1 VSTNANQRLIEE
13 NLGMSDDSKDT
24 IVDDGDP
31 GDDNEF
37 TLSLTDPRLPSDPP
51 ERGEGRAAS
60 IERPESIAGYRII
73 SKLGQG
79 GMGIVW
85 EAEQEHPKRRVA
97 LKVMLREHQVD
108 EYHARM
114 FRREVEILARLKHPN
129 IGAIYESGHTDQG
142 HDFFAMELVNGPTL
156 GEWLKTRPAVVDA
169 DELALRLQ
177 LFLTISDA
185 VHYAHQRGVI
195 HRDLKPSNIIVSDLP
210 ASESHV
216 TASIGRPE
224 VKILDFGLARITDTD
239 VQATMISE
247 IGLIK
252 GTLQYMSP
260 EQARGQVDAIDTR
273 SDVYALGVLLYEIL
287 TGSRPYELSP
297 AAVAE
302 AVRVICEEPPK
313 PLQLSWNGA
322 RKLDA
327 DLETIVGKALEK
339 EADRRYA
346 SAAAMADD
354 IERHLAS
361 QPIEARP
368 PSALYQ
374 MRKFT
379 ARNRALVGG
388 SMAALVTL
396 IAFAVTTTI
405 QSGRIRAEAE
415 RAARAAEAERQ
426 VSDFMIG
433 LFDRSDPTLSRGED
447 LTAREVLDAG
457 ADRIERLHDQPRTQ
471 AAFMETMGRV
481 FTALGDYD
489 RAEPLLEE
497 AVGIRSEYADDDEL
511 AFADSLKYQSI
522 VLDETGRYD
531 EAEITI
537 RQAIEIREDELD
549 EDPTLASY
557 LNDLGNVLWHQ
568 GRLDEAEVV
577 HRRAL
582 AIREAT
588 LPPNDPGIAQSLHNL
603 GALRYFAAD
612 YAEAER
618 LYRRSIEIEEA
629 TGGRNNHNLA
639 TSLHTLAIVF
649 QDQDRFAEALEL
661 ELEALEIREK
671 VLGPDHPHV
680 ALSLTTLG
688 NIYRFLDR
696 ADEAEP
702 LIRRALA
709 IGESSYGPSHGEVWW
724 MQRSLIQTLI
734 ALERY
739 PDAEAELERLITR
752 IEATDDLSEKPAA
765 YEVAG
770 KVYAA
775 QGRYDDAVAQYTI
788 AIALVEEDAPESAWV
803 GYSMTGLARVYR
815 DAGRFDEAAATYHRA
830 LELMRKDWGD
840 DDPDVRR
847 AEDELAGLD
856 DPAVTD

>member
-1 VSTNANQRLIEE
+1 MPEDRRDPPT
-13 NLGMSDDSKDT
+13 SDDIFQVEHDQ
-24 IVDDGDP
+24 
-31 GDDNEF
+31 
-37 TLSLTDPRLPSDPP
+37 TLSLLDPP
-51 ERGEGRAAS
+51 PPSGPDAPAGVAAETGGE
-60 IERPESIAGYRII
+60 PEHIPGYRII

-79 GMGIVW
+79 GMGVAW

-97 LKVMLREHQVD
+97 LKVMRMEHRVD

-114 FRREVEILARLKHPN
+114 FRREVDILARLKHPN
-129 IGAIYESGHTDQG
+129 IGAIYESGHTSRGQ
-142 HDFFAMELVNGPTL
+142 DFFAMELVSGPTL
-156 GEWLKTRPAVVDA
+156 GEWLKSRPQVVDA
-169 DELALRLQ
+169 NELELRLQ

-195 HRDLKPSNIIVSDLP
+195 HRDLKPSNIIVCDGPESGDHSSSSSEKP
-210 ASESHV
+210 A
-216 TASIGRPE
+216 

-239 VQATMISE
+239 MQATMISE

-260 EQARGQVDAIDTR
+260 EQARGQVDAVDTR

-287 TGSRPYELSP
+287 TGNRPYELSP
-297 AAVAE
+297 AAIAE

-313 PLQLSWNGA
+313 PLHLSFNGA

-354 IERHLAS
+354 VERHLAS

-388 SMAALVTL
+388 VAAAAVML
-396 IAFAVTTTI
+396 IVFAITTTI

-426 VSDFMIG
+426 VSDFMIS

-447 LTAREVLDAG
+447 LTAHQILDAG
-457 ADRIERLHDQPRTQ
+457 AERIEKLHDQPRAQ

-481 FTALGDYD
+481 FTVLGDFE
-489 RAEPLLEE
+489 RAEPLLDR
-497 AVGIRSEYADDDEL
+497 AVDIRARFASDDQL
-511 AFADSLKYQSI
+511 ALADSLKYRTN

-531 EAEITI
+531 EAEATI
-537 RQAIEIREDELD
+537 RQAIDIREQILG
-549 EDPTLASY
+549 EDPTLADY

-568 GRLDEAEVV
+568 GRLDEAEVI

-582 AIREAT
+582 AIRENT
-588 LPPNDPGIAQSLHNL
+588 LPERDAALAQSLHNL

-612 YAEAER
+612 YEEAEK
-618 LYRRSIEIEEA
+618 LYRRSIEIEESA
-629 TGGRNNHNLA
+629 GGRDNHNLA
-639 TSLHTLAIVF
+639 TSLHTLAIVCL
-649 QDQDRFAEALEL
+649 DQDRVDEALEL
-661 ELEALEIREK
+661 ELESLEIREK
-671 VLGPDHPHV
+671 VLGPAHPHV

-688 NIYRFLDR
+688 NIYRTLDR
-696 ADEAEP
+696 AGEAEP

-709 IGESSYGPSHGEVWW
+709 IGESSYGPAHGEVWW
-724 MQRSLIQTLI
+724 MQRSLIQTLT

-739 PDAEAELERLITR
+739 PAAEHELGRLLARAEKADSLSDKAAVHQVAGELE
-752 IEATDDLSEKPAA
+752 
-765 YEVAG
+765 
-770 KVYAA
+770 AA
-775 QGRYDDAVAQYTI
+775 QGNWDKAEDNHRT
-788 AIALVEEDAPESAWV
+788 AIAMIEEDSPGSAWV
-803 GYSMTGLARVYR
+803 GYAMIGLARVFR
-815 DAGRFDEAAATYHRA
+815 DAGRLDDAQTTYRHA
-830 LELMRKDWGD
+830 LELMRREWGD
-840 DDPDVRR
+840 KDPDVRTT
-847 AEDELAGLD
+847 EEELAALD
-856 DPAVTD
+856 R